1 LKVLEIDK
9 TKEKSRT
16 SLHYGDVTV
25 NALPT
30 IFKKIK
36 MTTFENIGS
45 GPIHLPEEELHTSA
59 AWLEIKTTEED
70 IGEKTLEQLLL
81 GISNVLQHIV
91 P

>member
-1 LKVLEIDK
+1 
-9 TKEKSRT
+9 
-16 SLHYGDVTV
+16 

-59 AWLEIKTTEED
+59 AWLEIKTADED

-91 P
+91 PVYIMCDRNDVHVVSQIKAANTG